1 MHGYIESSDVRQYPP
16 CATVACRI
24 VTLVTTWIFMA
35 PVFVLDLGGGSIA
48 YHMTSVPEPQAW
60 AMLLA
65 GLAVL
70 GTMARQR
77 AGG

>member
-1 MHGYIESSDVRQYPP
+1 
-16 CATVACRI
+16 